1 MATFDRQ
8 TYYYSGQGV
17 VMIGERDAD
26 GKPRGLKAVG
36 NVTDL
41 KVAIETSVLEHKE
54 SQSGQR
60 AVDFRLTTETKA
72 SLSMTFENFVR
83 DILALAL
90 RGDYTDVA
98 AGSVTGGAIKWHPG
112 VMPLPKIKV
121 SAVAVKR
128 GATALTAYV
137 DAVTPWDYKLNAE
150 AGSIQFN
157 DGATLAVDKIT
168 TGGTVP
174 TVITVGTLTRVT
186 VANTAA
192 VGDYAIITG
201 LAGADAAMING
212 KALKVAAATSTY
224 VDLALDTT
232 GKTIT
237 IGTPL
242 SVFSGQ
248 ALAVD
253 YTYAA
258 QGEVNALTRGAQ
270 ERYLR
275 FEGLNTLDG
284 NNPVVVEVFKF
295 TVDPAKEQAL
305 ISGEEAAGFV
315 LEGSVL
321 ADPLQTSGS
330 QFFKERM
337 LR

>member
-17 VMIGERDAD
+17 VMIGERDAN
-26 GKPRGLKAVG
+26 GAPKGLKAVG

-41 KVAIETSVLEHKE
+41 KIAIETSVLEHKE

-72 SLSMTFENFVR
+72 SVSMTFENFVR

-98 AGSVTGGAIKWHPG
+98 AGSVTAGAFKWHPG

-137 DAVTPWDYKLNAE
+137 NDVTPYDYKLNAE

-174 TVITVGTLTRVT
+174 TAIVVGALTRVT

-201 LAGADAAMING
+201 LAGADAAMVNG

-232 GKTIT
+232 GKIIT
-237 IGTPL
+237 IGAPL

-258 QGEVNALTRGAQ
+258 QGEVNALTKGTQ

-295 TVDPAKEQAL
+295 TVDPTKEQAL

-315 LEGSVL
+315 LDGSVL